1 MSNEH
6 EHLTPSEKPPEKKS
20 WWFTFPGFITLI
32 LLIAIGYYLVTE
44 HRAHLFNMLPLLI
57 LLLCPLM
64 HMMHGGHGGHRGEH
78 RHHHKKD
85 DTNSSEKRG

>member
-6 EHLTPSEKPPEKKS
+6 EHPTPSEKPPEKKS
-20 WWFTFPGFITLI
+20 WWLSFPGFITII
-32 LLIAIGYYLVTE
+32 LLIAIGYYLITE

-64 HMMHGGHGGHRGEH
+64 HLMHGHGGHKGKH
-78 RHHHKKD
+78 HHHHKD
-85 DTNSSEKRG
+85 NNDSSEKRG